1 MLTIEELRN
10 SILQGDVLENL
21 KKIPDESIDC
31 IITSPPYWRLRS
43 YLPANHPD
51 KSKEI
56 GLENDLENYLEK
68 LLLIFAEI
76 KRVMKKTGVF
86 FLNWGDSYFSQ
97 SGIVRVK
104 KRILPEKCLCMQN
117 YRGILKIIDD
127 LRKYELRPDL
137 SEGDK
142 KRILGELYKTIPASK
157 LRFFKEEIPADLL
170 PYFKPVDPYP
180 ETEHYILR
188 NQIIWVKTNYLPSS
202 TSDRLTNAYE
212 PIFMLVKSPKY
223 YFDLDAIKTPFKDE
237 TLKRFLRA
245 YHSLQKNPIDGHRN
259 ILKWIRKTKEELNL
273 NKEIFKKMPEK
284 ENNMTLFETQKD
296 SEQVDI
302 EEIKTFLK
310 AKPSDVWFIPTESS
324 PPEVK
329 GKFFARFP
337 QRLVYYLIQLGCP
350 ALVCQ
355 KCGLPRERII
365 QQRELSPDEIDDE
378 LKERL
383 KKAGANKEG
392 WYEGQTKNPY
402 PDYIGSPSDRKR
414 RTLRAMR
421 SIRETIG
428 WTIPCQCNAGFK
440 AGIVLDPFA
449 GSGTTLIVAKMLG
462 RDYIGIELSEEFCDL
477 IQQQLKRTP
486 TQFSLIE

>member
-31 IITSPPYWRLRS
+31 VITSPPYWRLRS
-43 YLPANHPD
+43 YLPADHPD

-56 GLENDLENYLEK
+56 GLEDDLEDYLEK

-97 SGIVRVK
+97 SGIVKVK

-117 YRGILKIIDD
+117 YRGILKMIDD

-137 SEGDK
+137 PEDDK
-142 KRILGELYKTIPASK
+142 KRILGELYKTISASR

-170 PYFKPVDPYP
+170 PYFKPIDPYP
-180 ETEHYILR
+180 ETGHYILR
-188 NQIIWVKTNYLPSS
+188 NQIIWVKTNYFPSS

-223 YFDLDAIKTPFKDE
+223 YFNLDAIKTPFKDE

-245 YHSLQKNPIDGHRN
+245 YHSLQKSPVDGHRN
-259 ILKWIRKTKEELNL
+259 ILKWIRRTKEELNL
-273 NKEIFKKMPEK
+273 NKKIFKEVPNEK
-284 ENNMTLFETQKD
+284 NNITPLFETQQD
-296 SEQVDI
+296 GEQVDI
-302 EEIKTFLK
+302 EDIKAFLK
-310 AKPSDVWFIPTESS
+310 AKPSDVWFIPTEST
-324 PPEVK
+324 PPEIK

-337 QRLVYYLIQLGCP
+337 QRLVYYLIQSGCP

-355 KCGLPRERII
+355 KCGLPHEKIKRIT
-365 QQRELSPDEIDDE
+365 S
-378 LKERL
+378 
-383 KKAGANKEG
+383 
-392 WYEGQTKNPY
+392 
-402 PDYIGSPSDRKR
+402 
-414 RTLRAMR
+414 
-421 SIRETIG
+421 
-428 WTIPCQCNAGFK
+428 CQCNAGFK

-449 GSGTTLIVAKMLG
+449 GSGTTLIVAKMLK
-462 RDYIGIELSEEFCDL
+462 RDYIGIELSEEFCNL
-477 IQQQLKRTP
+477 IKQQLKRTP